1 MLPKL
6 SNLTRSRKLYGTP
19 SIVPILWWR
28 RLTNS
33 VRVTH
38 LLSCGAWWTP
48 RTPWLQ
54 SHVNAIRLHQ
64 SRCYERNAS
73 VRGVPIDRIWVSFQL
88 WGPWVCGV
96 FRDFCGRKSLFAWYG
111 ALSTLLYPH
120 HWRLHVLYRNI
131 VWAWEQHRGKSPA
144 AHHQGQL
151 RAGASSTGCIVFAGH
166 SLWSWCYRP
175 NPCTRTRPGRSL
187 CLQVEE

>member
-1 MLPKL
+1 MLWEKC
-6 SNLTRSRKLYGTP
+6 
-19 SIVPILWWR
+19 
-28 RLTNS
+28 
-33 VRVTH
+33 VRP
-38 LLSCGAWWTP
+38 G
-48 RTPWLQ
+48 R
-54 SHVNAIRLHQ
+54 
-64 SRCYERNAS
+64 
-73 VRGVPIDRIWVSFQL
+73 VPIDRIWVSFQL

-96 FRDFCGRKSLFAWYG
+96 FRDFCGRKSLFAWYV

-175 NPCTRTRPGRSL
+175 NPAWGLDQVGHCVSKWKNSSSLWTRPPISGKALLRLHPVSYPTCTASL
-187 CLQVEE
+187 KVREDFS